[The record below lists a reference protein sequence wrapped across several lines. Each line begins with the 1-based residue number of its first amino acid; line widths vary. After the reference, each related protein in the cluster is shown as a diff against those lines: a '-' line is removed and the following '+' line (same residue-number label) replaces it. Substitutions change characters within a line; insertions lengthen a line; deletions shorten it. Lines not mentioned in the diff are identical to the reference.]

1 MADKTNLPPM
11 RKFREAGIILGLFC
25 FGCILTTANA
35 TAQTIY
41 FGVHDI
47 ALKSGESAEL
57 ADVYYISHDCK
68 SLLKAAPEVEILD
81 GPPGVTA
88 AIKEDKI
95 VPRTLGCTK
104 PVPGGKLIVTAS
116 EVEEY
121 GRARLVLRVKLK
133 TSQGDRQW
141 SRDVNITLIPPQ

>member
-1 MADKTNLPPM
+1 MRVAHAQIPGSRHHPWLNLPCV
-11 RKFREAGIILGLFC
+11 RCCQCR
-25 FGCILTTANA
+25 ANA
-35 TAQTIY
+35 QTVY
-41 FGVHDI
+41 FDVHSI

-57 ADVYYISHDCK
+57 GQVYYIGTTCK
-68 SLLKAAPEVEILD
+68 SLLKATPEVEILD

-88 AIKEDKI
+88 AIKEEMV

-121 GRARLVLRVKLK
+121 GRARMVLRIKLK
-133 TSQGDRQW
+133 TSLGDRQY
-141 SRDVNITLIPPQ
+141 SRDVNISLIPRQ